1 MADKAKKSSASIALI
16 GAAIIVVL
24 TLILMV
30 WQGTPGEEIPAPGNP
45 EAVTP
50 APADRQ
56 VAPDVTSPANV
67 PPPDPGQP
75 ARTQ

>member
-1 MADKAKKSSASIALI
+1 MADNAKKKTGTIALI

-24 TLILMV
+24 TLVLMV
-30 WQGTPGEEIPAPGNP
+30 MQGTPGEEIPAPGNP

-56 VAPDVTSPANV
+56 VVPDVTSPATV
-67 PPPDPGQP
+67 PPPAPGQP